1 MKILAIDTSSSVCS
15 VAILEDNKLIKELHN
30 YSEKEHSETLMPM
43 IDEMF
48 KATKLSLDDIGLI
61 ACSVGPGSFTGIRIG
76 IATVK
81 AFADA
86 KSIPVVGVNS
96 LEALAF
102 CGILEKSTKQVEKL
116 TSQKQKEDGEYVSLI
131 DARNDN
137 VYFAIYKMK
146 KGLFSIYKNPEVMQ
160 LSDVITHI
168 DNLKMPIYFCGDIA
182 KNQNNIENDVEKNNS
197 ILNKKIDI
205 ERIEQLY
212 LSRVSIEKANS
223 EDVDKHEYLTKLP
236 VLAVGVALAGLN
248 RYKNGIYGDSSSL
261 TPMYLRKPQAQRQ
274 KEGKSD
280 DIAILEM
287 SYTDLENIKLNY
299 SKFPNIWEYDVLQDD
314 YNDSKYIVIKQN
326 EEIYGFAGFRTIFEE
341 MEVINIVTREDKRN
355 QGFASNMLSYIIRYA
370 HTNEME
376 KINLEV
382 NENNL
387 TAIKLYKTY
396 GFQTV
401 GKRNGYYKDG
411 GNAILMTYY
420 I

>member
-1 MKILAIDTSSSVCS
+1 MKILSIDTSSSICS
-15 VAILEDNKLIKELHN
+15 VAILEDTKIIKEMHN
-30 YSEKEHSETLMPM
+30 FSEKEHSETLMPM
-43 IDEMF
+43 IDELF
-48 KATKLSLDDIGLI
+48 KTTNLSLDNIGLI

-86 KSIPVVGVNS
+86 KNIPVVGVNS
-96 LEALAF
+96 LEAMAYL
-102 CGILEKSTKQVEKL
+102 GV
-116 TSQKQKEDGEYVSLI
+116 SQKGDGEYVSIL

-146 KGLFSIYKNPEVMQ
+146 KGQFSIYKNPEAMQ
-160 LSDVITHI
+160 ISEAITYI
-168 DNLKMPIYFCGDIA
+168 DNLKLPIYFLGDIVNA
-182 KNQNNIENDVEKNNS
+182 D
-197 ILNKKIDI
+197 LA
-205 ERIEQLY
+205 RIEQLY

-223 EDVDKHEYLTKLP
+223 EDVNKHEYLTNVGP
-236 VLAVGVALAGLN
+236 LAIGVALAGLN
-248 RYKNGIYGDSSSL
+248 RYANGIYGNSNSL

-280 DIAILEM
+280 DISILEM

-299 SKFPNIWEYDVLQDD
+299 SMFPNIWEYDVLQDD

-341 MEVINIVTREDKRN
+341 MEIMNIVTKVDKRN
-355 QGFASNMLSYIIRYA
+355 QGFASNMLSYILRYA
-370 HTNEME
+370 HNHEME

-387 TAIKLYKTY
+387 PAIKLYKTY
-396 GFQTV
+396 GFQVV
-401 GKRNGYYKDG
+401 GKRNKYYKDG
-411 GNAILMTYY
+411 GNAILMTYFV
-420 I
+420 

>member
-1 MKILAIDTSSSVCS
+1 MKILSIDTSSSICS
-15 VAILEDNKLIKELHN
+15 VAILEDNKIIKEMHN
-30 YSEKEHSETLMPM
+30 FSEKEHSETLMPM
-43 IDEMF
+43 IDELF
-48 KATKLSLDDIGLI
+48 KTTKLSLDNIGLI

-86 KSIPVVGVNS
+86 KNIPVVGVNS
-96 LEALAF
+96 LEAMAYLGVA
-102 CGILEKSTKQVEKL
+102 
-116 TSQKQKEDGEYVSLI
+116 QKGDGEYVSIL

-146 KGLFSIYKNPEVMQ
+146 KGQFSIYKNPEAMQ
-160 LSDVITHI
+160 ISEAITYI
-168 DNLKMPIYFCGDIA
+168 NNLKLPIYFLGDIVNA
-182 KNQNNIENDVEKNNS
+182 D
-197 ILNKKIDI
+197 LA
-205 ERIEQLY
+205 RIEQLY

-223 EDVDKHEYLTKLP
+223 EDVNKHEYLTDVGP
-236 VLAVGVALAGLN
+236 LAIGVALAGLN
-248 RYKNGIYGDSSSL
+248 RYKNGIYGNSNSL

-280 DIAILEM
+280 DISILEM

-299 SKFPNIWEYDVLQDD
+299 SMFPNIWEYDVLQDD

-341 MEVINIVTREDKRN
+341 MEIMNIVTKVDKRN
-355 QGFASNMLSYIIRYA
+355 QGFASNMLSYILRYA
-370 HTNEME
+370 HNHEME

-387 TAIKLYKTY
+387 PAIKLYKTY
-396 GFQTV
+396 GFQVV

-411 GNAILMTYY
+411 GNAILMTYFV
-420 I
+420 

>member
-1 MKILAIDTSSSVCS
+1 MKILSIDTSSSICS
-15 VAILEDNKLIKELHN
+15 VAILEDTKIIKEMHN
-30 YSEKEHSETLMPM
+30 FSEKEHSETLMPM
-43 IDEMF
+43 IDELF
-48 KATKLSLDDIGLI
+48 KTTNLSLDNIGLI

-86 KSIPVVGVNS
+86 KNIPVVGVNS
-96 LEALAF
+96 LEAMAYL
-102 CGILEKSTKQVEKL
+102 GV
-116 TSQKQKEDGEYVSLI
+116 SQKGDGEYVSIL

-146 KGLFSIYKNPEVMQ
+146 KGQFSIYKNPEAMQ
-160 LSDVITHI
+160 ISEAITYI
-168 DNLKMPIYFCGDIA
+168 DNLKLPIYFLGDIVNA
-182 KNQNNIENDVEKNNS
+182 D
-197 ILNKKIDI
+197 LA
-205 ERIEQLY
+205 RIEQLY

-223 EDVDKHEYLTKLP
+223 EDVNKHEYLTNVGP
-236 VLAVGVALAGLN
+236 LAIGVALAGLN
-248 RYKNGIYGDSSSL
+248 RYANGIYGNSNSL

-280 DIAILEM
+280 DISILEM

-299 SKFPNIWEYDVLQDD
+299 SMFPNIWEYDVLQDD

-341 MEVINIVTREDKRN
+341 MEIMNIVTKVDERN
-355 QGFASNMLSYIIRYA
+355 QGFASNMLSYILRYA
-370 HTNEME
+370 HNHEME

-387 TAIKLYKTY
+387 PAIKLYKTY
-396 GFQTV
+396 GFQVV
-401 GKRNGYYKDG
+401 GKRNKYYKDG
-411 GNAILMTYY
+411 GNAILMTYFV
-420 I
+420 

>member
-1 MKILAIDTSSSVCS
+1 MKILSIDTSSSICS
-15 VAILEDNKLIKELHN
+15 VAILEDTKIIKEMHN
-30 YSEKEHSETLMPM
+30 FSEKEHSETLMPM
-43 IDEMF
+43 IDELF
-48 KATKLSLDDIGLI
+48 KTTNLSLDNIGLI

-86 KSIPVVGVNS
+86 KNIPVVGVNS
-96 LEALAF
+96 LEAMAYL
-102 CGILEKSTKQVEKL
+102 GV
-116 TSQKQKEDGEYVSLI
+116 SQKGDGEYVSIL

-146 KGLFSIYKNPEVMQ
+146 KGQFSIYKNPEAMQ
-160 LSDVITHI
+160 ISEAITYI
-168 DNLKMPIYFCGDIA
+168 DNLKLPIYFLGDIVNA
-182 KNQNNIENDVEKNNS
+182 D
-197 ILNKKIDI
+197 LA
-205 ERIEQLY
+205 RIEQLY

-223 EDVDKHEYLTKLP
+223 EDVNKHEYLTNVGP
-236 VLAVGVALAGLN
+236 LAIGVAIAALN
-248 RYKNGIYGDSSSL
+248 RYKNGIYGNSNSL

-280 DIAILEM
+280 DISILEM

-299 SKFPNIWEYDVLQDD
+299 SMFPNIWEYDVLQDD

-341 MEVINIVTREDKRN
+341 MEIMNIVTKVDKRN
-355 QGFASNMLSYIIRYA
+355 QGFASNMLSYILRYA
-370 HTNEME
+370 HNHEME

-387 TAIKLYKTY
+387 PAIKLYKTY
-396 GFQTV
+396 GFQVV
-401 GKRNGYYKDG
+401 GKRSKYYKDG
-411 GNAILMTYY
+411 GNAILMTYFV
-420 I
+420 

>member
-1 MKILAIDTSSSVCS
+1 MKILSIDTSSSICS
-15 VAILEDNKLIKELHN
+15 VAILEDTKIIKEMHN
-30 YSEKEHSETLMPM
+30 FSEKEHSETLMPM
-43 IDEMF
+43 IDELF
-48 KATKLSLDDIGLI
+48 KTTNLSLDNIGLI

-86 KSIPVVGVNS
+86 KNIPVVGVNT
-96 LEALAF
+96 LEAMAYL
-102 CGILEKSTKQVEKL
+102 GV
-116 TSQKQKEDGEYVSLI
+116 SQKGDGEYVSIL

-146 KGLFSIYKNPEVMQ
+146 KGQFSIYKNPEAMQ
-160 LSDVITHI
+160 ISEAITYI
-168 DNLKMPIYFCGDIA
+168 DNLKLPIYFLGDIVNA
-182 KNQNNIENDVEKNNS
+182 D
-197 ILNKKIDI
+197 LA
-205 ERIEQLY
+205 RIEQLY

-223 EDVDKHEYLTKLP
+223 EDVNKHEYLTNVGP
-236 VLAVGVALAGLN
+236 LAIGVAIAALN
-248 RYKNGIYGDSSSL
+248 RYKNGIYGNSNSL

-280 DIAILEM
+280 DISILEM

-299 SKFPNIWEYDVLQDD
+299 SMFPNIWEYDVLQDD

-341 MEVINIVTREDKRN
+341 MEIMNIVTKVDERN
-355 QGFASNMLSYIIRYA
+355 QGFASNMLSYILRYA
-370 HTNEME
+370 HNHEME

-387 TAIKLYKTY
+387 PAIKLYKTY
-396 GFQTV
+396 GFQVV
-401 GKRNGYYKDG
+401 GKRNKYYKDG
-411 GNAILMTYY
+411 GNAILMTYFV
-420 I
+420 

>member
-1 MKILAIDTSSSVCS
+1 MKILSIDTSSSICS
-15 VAILEDNKLIKELHN
+15 VAILEDTKIIKEMHN
-30 YSEKEHSETLMPM
+30 FSEKEHSETLMPM
-43 IDEMF
+43 IDELF
-48 KATKLSLDDIGLI
+48 KTTNLSLDNIGLI

-86 KSIPVVGVNS
+86 KNIPVVGVNS
-96 LEALAF
+96 LEAMAYL
-102 CGILEKSTKQVEKL
+102 GV
-116 TSQKQKEDGEYVSLI
+116 SQKGDGEYVSIL

-146 KGLFSIYKNPEVMQ
+146 KGQFSIYKNPEAMQ
-160 LSDVITHI
+160 ISEAITYI
-168 DNLKMPIYFCGDIA
+168 DNLKLPIYFLGDIA
-182 KNQNNIENDVEKNNS
+182 NAD
-197 ILNKKIDI
+197 LA
-205 ERIEQLY
+205 RIEQLY

-223 EDVDKHEYLTKLP
+223 EDVNKHEYLTNVGP
-236 VLAVGVALAGLN
+236 LAIGVAIAALN
-248 RYKNGIYGDSSSL
+248 RYKNGIYGNSNSL

-280 DIAILEM
+280 DISILEM

-299 SKFPNIWEYDVLQDD
+299 SMFPNIWEYDVLQDD

-341 MEVINIVTREDKRN
+341 MEIMNIVTKVDKRN
-355 QGFASNMLSYIIRYA
+355 QGFASNMLSYILRYA
-370 HTNEME
+370 HNHEME

-387 TAIKLYKTY
+387 PAIKLYKTY
-396 GFQTV
+396 GFQVV

-411 GNAILMTYY
+411 GNAILMTYFV
-420 I
+420 

>member
-1 MKILAIDTSSSVCS
+1 MKILSIDTSSSICS
-15 VAILEDNKLIKELHN
+15 VAILEDTKIIKEMHN
-30 YSEKEHSETLMPM
+30 FSEKEHSETLMPM
-43 IDEMF
+43 IDELF
-48 KATKLSLDDIGLI
+48 KTTNLSLDNIGLI

-86 KSIPVVGVNS
+86 KNIPVVGVNS
-96 LEALAF
+96 LEAMAYLGVA
-102 CGILEKSTKQVEKL
+102 
-116 TSQKQKEDGEYVSLI
+116 QKGDGEFVSIL

-146 KGLFSIYKNPEVMQ
+146 KGQFSIYKNPEAMQ
-160 LSDVITHI
+160 ISEAITYI
-168 DNLKMPIYFCGDIA
+168 DNLKLPIYFLGDIVNA
-182 KNQNNIENDVEKNNS
+182 D
-197 ILNKKIDI
+197 LA
-205 ERIEQLY
+205 RIEQLY

-223 EDVDKHEYLTKLP
+223 EDVNKHEYLTNVGP
-236 VLAVGVALAGLN
+236 LAIGVALAGLN
-248 RYKNGIYGDSSSL
+248 RYKNGIYGNSNSL

-280 DIAILEM
+280 DISILEM

-299 SKFPNIWEYDVLQDD
+299 SMFPNIWEYDVLQDD

-341 MEVINIVTREDKRN
+341 MEIMNIVTKADKRN
-355 QGFASNMLSYIIRYA
+355 QGFASNMLSYILRYA
-370 HTNEME
+370 HNHEME

-387 TAIKLYKTY
+387 PAIKLYKTY
-396 GFQTV
+396 GFQVV
-401 GKRNGYYKDG
+401 GKRNKYYKDG
-411 GNAILMTYY
+411 GNAILMTYFV
-420 I
+420 

>member
-1 MKILAIDTSSSVCS
+1 MKILSIDTSSSICS
-15 VAILEDNKLIKELHN
+15 VAILEDTKIIKEMHN
-30 YSEKEHSETLMPM
+30 FSEKEHSETLMPM
-43 IDEMF
+43 IDELF
-48 KATKLSLDDIGLI
+48 KTSNLSLDNIGLI

-86 KSIPVVGVNS
+86 KNIPVVGVNS
-96 LEALAF
+96 LEAMAYL
-102 CGILEKSTKQVEKL
+102 GV
-116 TSQKQKEDGEYVSLI
+116 SQKGDGEYVSIL

-146 KGLFSIYKNPEVMQ
+146 KGQFSIYKNPEAMQ
-160 LSDVITHI
+160 ISEAITYI
-168 DNLKMPIYFCGDIA
+168 DNLKLPIYFLGDIVNA
-182 KNQNNIENDVEKNNS
+182 D
-197 ILNKKIDI
+197 LA
-205 ERIEQLY
+205 RIEQLY

-223 EDVDKHEYLTKLP
+223 EDVNKHEYLTNVGP
-236 VLAVGVALAGLN
+236 LAIGVALAGLN
-248 RYKNGIYGDSSSL
+248 RYKNGIYGNSNSL

-280 DIAILEM
+280 DISILEM

-299 SKFPNIWEYDVLQDD
+299 SMFPNIWEYDVLQDD

-341 MEVINIVTREDKRN
+341 MEIMNIVTKVDKRN
-355 QGFASNMLSYIIRYA
+355 QGFASNMLSYILRYA
-370 HTNEME
+370 HNHEME

-387 TAIKLYKTY
+387 PAIKLYKTY
-396 GFQTV
+396 GFQVV
-401 GKRNGYYKDG
+401 GKRNKYYKDG
-411 GNAILMTYY
+411 GNAILMTYFV
-420 I
+420 

>member
-1 MKILAIDTSSSVCS
+1 MKILSIDTSSSICS
-15 VAILEDNKLIKELHN
+15 VAILEDTKIIKEMHN
-30 YSEKEHSETLMPM
+30 FSEKEHSETLMPM
-43 IDEMF
+43 IDELF
-48 KATKLSLDDIGLI
+48 KTTNLSLDNIGLI

-86 KSIPVVGVNS
+86 KNIPVVGVNS
-96 LEALAF
+96 LEAMAYLGVA
-102 CGILEKSTKQVEKL
+102 
-116 TSQKQKEDGEYVSLI
+116 QKGDGEYVSIL

-146 KGLFSIYKNPEVMQ
+146 KGQFSIYKNPEAMQ
-160 LSDVITHI
+160 ISEAITYI
-168 DNLKMPIYFCGDIA
+168 DNLKLPIYFLGDIVNA
-182 KNQNNIENDVEKNNS
+182 D
-197 ILNKKIDI
+197 LA
-205 ERIEQLY
+205 RIEQLY

-223 EDVDKHEYLTKLP
+223 EDVNKHEYLTNVGP
-236 VLAVGVALAGLN
+236 LAIGVAIAALN
-248 RYKNGIYGDSSSL
+248 RYKNGIYGNSNSL

-280 DIAILEM
+280 DISILEM

-299 SKFPNIWEYDVLQDD
+299 SMFPNIWEYDVLQDD

-341 MEVINIVTREDKRN
+341 MEIMNIVTKVDKRN
-355 QGFASNMLSYIIRYA
+355 QGFASNMLSYILRYA
-370 HTNEME
+370 HNHEME

-387 TAIKLYKTY
+387 SAIKLYKTY
-396 GFQTV
+396 GFQVV
-401 GKRNGYYKDG
+401 GKRNKYYKDG
-411 GNAILMTYY
+411 GNAILMTYFV
-420 I
+420 

>member
-1 MKILAIDTSSSVCS
+1 MKILSIDTSSSICS
-15 VAILEDNKLIKELHN
+15 VAILEDTKIIKEMHN
-30 YSEKEHSETLMPM
+30 FSEKEHSETLMPM
-43 IDEMF
+43 IDELF
-48 KATKLSLDDIGLI
+48 KTTNLSLDNIGLI

-86 KSIPVVGVNS
+86 KNIPVVGVNS
-96 LEALAF
+96 LEAMAYL
-102 CGILEKSTKQVEKL
+102 GV
-116 TSQKQKEDGEYVSLI
+116 SQKGDGEYVSIL

-146 KGLFSIYKNPEVMQ
+146 KGQFSIYKNPEAMQ
-160 LSDVITHI
+160 ISEAITYI
-168 DNLKMPIYFCGDIA
+168 DNLKLPIYFLGDIVNA
-182 KNQNNIENDVEKNNS
+182 D
-197 ILNKKIDI
+197 LA
-205 ERIEQLY
+205 RIEQLY

-223 EDVDKHEYLTKLP
+223 EDVNKHEYLTNVGP
-236 VLAVGVALAGLN
+236 LAIGVAIAALN
-248 RYKNGIYGDSSSL
+248 RYKNGIYGNSNSL

-280 DIAILEM
+280 DISILEM

-299 SKFPNIWEYDVLQDD
+299 SMFPNIWEYDVLQDD

-341 MEVINIVTREDKRN
+341 MEIMNIVTKADKRN
-355 QGFASNMLSYIIRYA
+355 QGFASNMLSYILRYA
-370 HTNEME
+370 HNHEME

-387 TAIKLYKTY
+387 PAIKLYKTY
-396 GFQTV
+396 GFQVV
-401 GKRNGYYKDG
+401 GKRNAYYKDG
-411 GNAILMTYY
+411 GNAILMTYFV
-420 I
+420 

>member
-1 MKILAIDTSSSVCS
+1 MKILSIDTSSSICS
-15 VAILEDNKLIKELHN
+15 VAILEDTKIIKEMHN
-30 YSEKEHSETLMPM
+30 FSEKEHSETLMPM
-43 IDEMF
+43 IDELF
-48 KATKLSLDDIGLI
+48 KTTNLSLDNIGLI

-86 KSIPVVGVNS
+86 KNIPVVGVNS
-96 LEALAF
+96 LEAMAYL
-102 CGILEKSTKQVEKL
+102 GV
-116 TSQKQKEDGEYVSLI
+116 SQKGDGEYVSIL

-146 KGLFSIYKNPEVMQ
+146 KGQFSIYKNPEAMQ
-160 LSDVITHI
+160 ISEAITYI
-168 DNLKMPIYFCGDIA
+168 DNLKLPIYFLGDIVNA
-182 KNQNNIENDVEKNNS
+182 D
-197 ILNKKIDI
+197 LA
-205 ERIEQLY
+205 RIEQLY

-223 EDVDKHEYLTKLP
+223 EDVNKHEYLTNVGP
-236 VLAVGVALAGLN
+236 LAIGVAIAALN
-248 RYKNGIYGDSSSL
+248 RYKNGIYGNSNSL

-280 DIAILEM
+280 DISILEM

-299 SKFPNIWEYDVLQDD
+299 SMFPNIWEYDVLQDD

-341 MEVINIVTREDKRN
+341 MEIMNIVTKVDKRN
-355 QGFASNMLSYIIRYA
+355 QGFASNMLSYILRYA
-370 HTNEME
+370 HNHEME

-387 TAIKLYKTY
+387 PAIKLYKTY
-396 GFQTV
+396 GFQVV
-401 GKRNGYYKDG
+401 GKRNAYYKDG
-411 GNAILMTYY
+411 GNAILMTYFV
-420 I
+420 

>member
-1 MKILAIDTSSSVCS
+1 MKILSIDTSSSICS
-15 VAILEDNKLIKELHN
+15 VAILEDNKVIKEMHN
-30 YSEKEHSETLMPM
+30 FSEKEHSETLMPM
-43 IDEMF
+43 IDEIF
-48 KATKLSLDDIGLI
+48 KTTNLSLDNIGLI

-86 KSIPVVGVNS
+86 KNIPVVGVNS
-96 LEALAF
+96 LEAMAYLGVA
-102 CGILEKSTKQVEKL
+102 
-116 TSQKQKEDGEYVSLI
+116 QKGDGEYVSIL

-146 KGLFSIYKNPEVMQ
+146 KGQFSIYKNPEAMQ
-160 LSDVITHI
+160 ISEAITYI
-168 DNLKMPIYFCGDIA
+168 DNLKLPIYFLGDIVNA
-182 KNQNNIENDVEKNNS
+182 D
-197 ILNKKIDI
+197 LA
-205 ERIEQLY
+205 RIEQLY

-223 EDVDKHEYLTKLP
+223 EDVNKHEYLTNVGP
-236 VLAVGVALAGLN
+236 LAIGVALAGLN
-248 RYKNGIYGDSSSL
+248 RYANGIFGNSNSL

-299 SKFPNIWEYDVLQDD
+299 SMFPNIWEYDVLQDD

-341 MEVINIVTREDKRN
+341 MEIMNIVTKVDKRN
-355 QGFASNMLSYIIRYA
+355 QGFASNMLSYILRYA
-370 HTNEME
+370 HNHEME

-387 TAIKLYKTY
+387 PAIKLYKTY
-396 GFQTV
+396 GFQVV
-401 GKRNGYYKDG
+401 GKRNKYYKDG
-411 GNAILMTYY
+411 GNAILMTYFV
-420 I
+420 

>member
-1 MKILAIDTSSSVCS
+1 MKILSIDTSSSICS
-15 VAILEDNKLIKELHN
+15 VAILEDTKIIKEMHN
-30 YSEKEHSETLMPM
+30 FSEKEHSETLMPM
-43 IDEMF
+43 IDELF
-48 KATKLSLDDIGLI
+48 KTTNLSLDNIGLI

-86 KSIPVVGVNS
+86 KNIPVVGVNS
-96 LEALAF
+96 LEAMAYLGVA
-102 CGILEKSTKQVEKL
+102 
-116 TSQKQKEDGEYVSLI
+116 QKGDGEYVSIL

-146 KGLFSIYKNPEVMQ
+146 KGQFSIYKNPEAMQ
-160 LSDVITHI
+160 ISEAITYI
-168 DNLKMPIYFCGDIA
+168 DNLKLPIYFLGDIVNA
-182 KNQNNIENDVEKNNS
+182 D
-197 ILNKKIDI
+197 LA
-205 ERIEQLY
+205 RIEQLY

-223 EDVDKHEYLTKLP
+223 EDVNKHEYLTNVGP
-236 VLAVGVALAGLN
+236 LAIGVALAGLN
-248 RYKNGIYGDSSSL
+248 RYKNGIYGNSNSL

-280 DIAILEM
+280 DISILEM

-299 SKFPNIWEYDVLQDD
+299 SMFPNIWEYDVLQDD

-341 MEVINIVTREDKRN
+341 MEIMNIVTKADKRN
-355 QGFASNMLSYIIRYA
+355 QGFASNMLSYILRYA
-370 HTNEME
+370 HNHEME

-387 TAIKLYKTY
+387 PAIKLYKTY
-396 GFQTV
+396 GFQVV
-401 GKRNGYYKDG
+401 GKRNKYYKDG
-411 GNAILMTYY
+411 GNAILMTYFV
-420 I
+420 

>member
-1 MKILAIDTSSSVCS
+1 MKILSIDTSSSICS
-15 VAILEDNKLIKELHN
+15 VAILEDTKIIKEMHN
-30 YSEKEHSETLMPM
+30 FSEKEHSETLMPM
-43 IDEMF
+43 IDELF
-48 KATKLSLDDIGLI
+48 KTTNLSLDNIGLI

-86 KSIPVVGVNS
+86 KNIPVVGVNS
-96 LEALAF
+96 LEAMAYLGVA
-102 CGILEKSTKQVEKL
+102 
-116 TSQKQKEDGEYVSLI
+116 QKGDGEFVSIL

-146 KGLFSIYKNPEVMQ
+146 KGQFSIYKNPEAMQ
-160 LSDVITHI
+160 ISEAITYI
-168 DNLKMPIYFCGDIA
+168 DNLKLPIYFLGDVVNA
-182 KNQNNIENDVEKNNS
+182 D
-197 ILNKKIDI
+197 LA
-205 ERIEQLY
+205 RIEQLY

-223 EDVDKHEYLTKLP
+223 EDVNKHEYLTNVGP
-236 VLAVGVALAGLN
+236 LAIGVAFAGLN
-248 RYKNGIYGDSSSL
+248 RYKNGIYGNSNSL

-280 DIAILEM
+280 DISILEM

-299 SKFPNIWEYDVLQDD
+299 SMFPNIWEYDVLQDD

-341 MEVINIVTREDKRN
+341 MEIMNIVTKADKRN
-355 QGFASNMLSYIIRYA
+355 QGFASNMLSYILRYA
-370 HTNEME
+370 HNHEME

-387 TAIKLYKTY
+387 PAIKLYKTY
-396 GFQTV
+396 GFQVV
-401 GKRNGYYKDG
+401 GKRNKYYKDG
-411 GNAILMTYY
+411 GNAILMTYFV
-420 I
+420 

>member
-1 MKILAIDTSSSVCS
+1 MKILSIDTSSSICS
-15 VAILEDNKLIKELHN
+15 VAILEDTKIIKEMHN
-30 YSEKEHSETLMPM
+30 FSEKEHSETLMPM
-43 IDEMF
+43 IDELF
-48 KATKLSLDDIGLI
+48 KTTNLSLDNIGLI

-86 KSIPVVGVNS
+86 KNIPVVGVNS
-96 LEALAF
+96 LEAMAYL
-102 CGILEKSTKQVEKL
+102 GV
-116 TSQKQKEDGEYVSLI
+116 SQKGDGEFVSIL

-146 KGLFSIYKNPEVMQ
+146 KGQFSIYKNPEAMQ
-160 LSDVITHI
+160 ISEAITYI
-168 DNLKMPIYFCGDIA
+168 DNLKLPIYFLGDIVNA
-182 KNQNNIENDVEKNNS
+182 D
-197 ILNKKIDI
+197 LA
-205 ERIEQLY
+205 RIEQLY

-223 EDVDKHEYLTKLP
+223 EDVNKHEYLTNVGP
-236 VLAVGVALAGLN
+236 LAIGVALAGLN
-248 RYKNGIYGDSSSL
+248 RYKNGIYGNSNSL

-280 DIAILEM
+280 DISILEM

-299 SKFPNIWEYDVLQDD
+299 SMFPNIWEYDVLQDD

-341 MEVINIVTREDKRN
+341 MEIMNIVTKVDKRN
-355 QGFASNMLSYIIRYA
+355 QGFASNMLSYILRYA
-370 HTNEME
+370 HNHEME

-387 TAIKLYKTY
+387 PAIKLYKTY
-396 GFQTV
+396 GFQVV
-401 GKRNGYYKDG
+401 GKRNKYYKDG
-411 GNAILMTYY
+411 GNAILMTYFV
-420 I
+420 

>member
-1 MKILAIDTSSSVCS
+1 MKILSIDTSSSICS
-15 VAILEDNKLIKELHN
+15 VAIFEDNKIIKEMHN
-30 YSEKEHSETLMPM
+30 FSEKEHSETLMPM
-43 IDEMF
+43 IDELF
-48 KATKLSLDDIGLI
+48 KTAGLTLDDIGLI

-76 IATVK
+76 IATAK

-86 KSIPVVGVNS
+86 KNIPVVGVNS
-96 LEALAF
+96 LEALAYLGVAKKGEGEF
-102 CGILEKSTKQVEKL
+102 ISIL
-116 TSQKQKEDGEYVSLI
+116 

-146 KGLFSIYKNPEVMQ
+146 KGFFSIYKNPEVMQ
-160 LSDVITHI
+160 LSDAITYI
-168 DNLKMPIYFCGDIA
+168 DNLKLPIYFLGDIVGVSNDA
-182 KNQNNIENDVEKNNS
+182 NIPNNV
-197 ILNKKIDI
+197 KKDLSNEDKALKKGIDI
-205 ERIEQLY
+205 ARIEQLY
-212 LSRVSIEKANS
+212 LARASVEKANS
-223 EDVDKHEYLTKLP
+223 EDVNKHEYLNNIGP
-236 VLAVGVALAGLN
+236 LAIGVGMAALN
-248 RYKNGIYGDSSSL
+248 RYKMGIYGDSDSL

-280 DIAILEM
+280 DISILEM

-299 SKFPNIWEYDVLQDD
+299 LMFPNIWTYDVLQDD

-326 EEIYGFAGFRTIFEE
+326 EDIYGFAGFRTVFEE
-341 MEVINIVTREDKRN
+341 MEIMNIVTKKDKRN
-355 QGFASNMLSYIIRYA
+355 QGFASNMLSSILRYA
-370 HTNEME
+370 YMHEME

-387 TAIKLYKTY
+387 PAIKLYKTY
-396 GFQTV
+396 GFQVV

>member
-1 MKILAIDTSSSVCS
+1 MKILSIDTSSSICS
-15 VAILEDNKLIKELHN
+15 VAILEDTKIIKEMHN
-30 YSEKEHSETLMPM
+30 FSEKEHSETLMPM
-43 IDEMF
+43 IDELF
-48 KATKLSLDDIGLI
+48 KTTNLSLDNIGLI

-86 KSIPVVGVNS
+86 KNIPVVGVNS
-96 LEALAF
+96 LEAMAYL
-102 CGILEKSTKQVEKL
+102 GV
-116 TSQKQKEDGEYVSLI
+116 SQKGDGEYVSIL

-146 KGLFSIYKNPEVMQ
+146 KGQFSIYKNPEAMQ
-160 LSDVITHI
+160 ISEAITYI
-168 DNLKMPIYFCGDIA
+168 DNLKLPIYFLGDIVNA
-182 KNQNNIENDVEKNNS
+182 D
-197 ILNKKIDI
+197 LA
-205 ERIEQLY
+205 RIEQLY

-223 EDVDKHEYLTKLP
+223 EDVNKHEYLTNVGP
-236 VLAVGVALAGLN
+236 LAIGVAIAALN
-248 RYKNGIYGDSSSL
+248 RYKNGIYGNSNSL

-280 DIAILEM
+280 DISILEM

-299 SKFPNIWEYDVLQDD
+299 SMFPNIWEYDVLQDD

-341 MEVINIVTREDKRN
+341 MEIMNIVTKVDERN
-355 QGFASNMLSYIIRYA
+355 QGFASNMLSYILRYA
-370 HTNEME
+370 HNHEME

-387 TAIKLYKTY
+387 PAIKLYKTY
-396 GFQTV
+396 GFQVV
-401 GKRNGYYKDG
+401 GKRNKYYKDG
-411 GNAILMTYY
+411 GNAILMTYFV
-420 I
+420 

>member
-1 MKILAIDTSSSVCS
+1 MKILSIDTSSSICS
-15 VAILEDNKLIKELHN
+15 VAILEDTKIIKEMHN
-30 YSEKEHSETLMPM
+30 FSEKEHSETLMPM
-43 IDEMF
+43 IDELF
-48 KATKLSLDDIGLI
+48 KTTNLSLDNIGLI

-86 KSIPVVGVNS
+86 KNIPVVGVNS
-96 LEALAF
+96 LEAMAYLGVA
-102 CGILEKSTKQVEKL
+102 
-116 TSQKQKEDGEYVSLI
+116 QKGDGEFVSIL

-146 KGLFSIYKNPEVMQ
+146 KGQFSIYKNPEAMQ
-160 LSDVITHI
+160 ISEAITYI
-168 DNLKMPIYFCGDIA
+168 DNLKLPIYFLGDVVNA
-182 KNQNNIENDVEKNNS
+182 D
-197 ILNKKIDI
+197 LA
-205 ERIEQLY
+205 RIEQLY

-223 EDVDKHEYLTKLP
+223 EDVNKHEYLTNVGP
-236 VLAVGVALAGLN
+236 LAIGVALAGLN
-248 RYKNGIYGDSSSL
+248 RYKNGIYGNSNSL

-280 DIAILEM
+280 DISILEM

-299 SKFPNIWEYDVLQDD
+299 SMFPNIWEYDVLQDD

-341 MEVINIVTREDKRN
+341 MEIMNIVTKLDKRN
-355 QGFASNMLSYIIRYA
+355 QGFASNMLSYILRYA
-370 HTNEME
+370 HEHEIE

-387 TAIKLYKTY
+387 PAIKLYKTY

-401 GKRNGYYKDG
+401 GKRNKYYKDG
-411 GNAILMTYY
+411 GNAILMTYFV
-420 I
+420 

>member
-1 MKILAIDTSSSVCS
+1 MKILSIDTSSSICS
-15 VAILEDNKLIKELHN
+15 VAILEDTKIIKEMHN
-30 YSEKEHSETLMPM
+30 FSEKEHSETLMPM
-43 IDEMF
+43 IDELF
-48 KATKLSLDDIGLI
+48 KTTNLSLDNIGLI

-86 KSIPVVGVNS
+86 KNIPVVGVNS
-96 LEALAF
+96 LEAMAYL
-102 CGILEKSTKQVEKL
+102 GV
-116 TSQKQKEDGEYVSLI
+116 SQKGDGEYVSIL

-146 KGLFSIYKNPEVMQ
+146 KGQFSIYKNPEAMQ
-160 LSDVITHI
+160 ISEAITYI
-168 DNLKMPIYFCGDIA
+168 DNLKLPIYFLGDIVNA
-182 KNQNNIENDVEKNNS
+182 D
-197 ILNKKIDI
+197 LA
-205 ERIEQLY
+205 RIEQLY

-223 EDVDKHEYLTKLP
+223 EDVNKHEYLTNVGP
-236 VLAVGVALAGLN
+236 LAIGVAIAALN
-248 RYKNGIYGDSSSL
+248 RYKNGIYGNSNSL

-280 DIAILEM
+280 DISILEM

-299 SKFPNIWEYDVLQDD
+299 SMFPNIWEYDVLQDD

-341 MEVINIVTREDKRN
+341 MEIMNIVTKVDKRN
-355 QGFASNMLSYIIRYA
+355 QGFASNMLSYILRYA
-370 HTNEME
+370 HNHEME

-387 TAIKLYKTY
+387 SAIKLYKTY
-396 GFQTV
+396 GFQVV
-401 GKRNGYYKDG
+401 GKRNKYYKDG
-411 GNAILMTYY
+411 GNAILMTYFV
-420 I
+420 

>member
-1 MKILAIDTSSSVCS
+1 MKILSIDTSSSICS
-15 VAILEDNKLIKELHN
+15 VAILEDTKIIKEMHN
-30 YSEKEHSETLMPM
+30 FSEKEHSETLIPM
-43 IDEMF
+43 IDELF
-48 KATKLSLDDIGLI
+48 KTTNLSLDNIGLI

-86 KSIPVVGVNS
+86 KNIPVVGVNS
-96 LEALAF
+96 LEAMAYL
-102 CGILEKSTKQVEKL
+102 GV
-116 TSQKQKEDGEYVSLI
+116 SQKGDGEYVSIL

-146 KGLFSIYKNPEVMQ
+146 KGQFSIYKNPEAMQ
-160 LSDVITHI
+160 ISEAITYI
-168 DNLKMPIYFCGDIA
+168 DNLKLPIYFLGDIVNA
-182 KNQNNIENDVEKNNS
+182 D
-197 ILNKKIDI
+197 LA
-205 ERIEQLY
+205 RIEQLY

-223 EDVDKHEYLTKLP
+223 EDVNKHEYLTNVGP
-236 VLAVGVALAGLN
+236 LAIGVALAGLN
-248 RYKNGIYGDSSSL
+248 RYANGIYGNSNSL

-280 DIAILEM
+280 DISILEM

-299 SKFPNIWEYDVLQDD
+299 SMFPNIWEYDVLQDD

-341 MEVINIVTREDKRN
+341 MEIMNIVTKVDKRN
-355 QGFASNMLSYIIRYA
+355 QGFASNMLSYILRYA
-370 HTNEME
+370 HNHEME

-387 TAIKLYKTY
+387 PAIKLYKTY
-396 GFQTV
+396 GFQVV
-401 GKRNGYYKDG
+401 GKRNKYYKDG
-411 GNAILMTYY
+411 GNAILMTYFV
-420 I
+420 

>member
-1 MKILAIDTSSSVCS
+1 MKILSIDTSSSICS
-15 VAILEDNKLIKELHN
+15 VAILEDTKIIKEMHN
-30 YSEKEHSETLMPM
+30 FSEKEHSETLMPM
-43 IDEMF
+43 IDELF
-48 KATKLSLDDIGLI
+48 KTTNLSLDNIELI

-86 KSIPVVGVNS
+86 KNIPVVGVNS
-96 LEALAF
+96 LEAMAYLGVA
-102 CGILEKSTKQVEKL
+102 
-116 TSQKQKEDGEYVSLI
+116 QKGDGEYVSIL

-146 KGLFSIYKNPEVMQ
+146 KGQFSIYKNPEAMQ
-160 LSDVITHI
+160 ISEAITYI
-168 DNLKMPIYFCGDIA
+168 DNLKLPIYFLGDIVNA
-182 KNQNNIENDVEKNNS
+182 D
-197 ILNKKIDI
+197 LA
-205 ERIEQLY
+205 RIEQLY

-223 EDVDKHEYLTKLP
+223 EDVNKHEYLTNVGP
-236 VLAVGVALAGLN
+236 LAIGVALAGLN
-248 RYKNGIYGDSSSL
+248 RYANGIFGNSNSL

-299 SKFPNIWEYDVLQDD
+299 SMFPNIWEYDVLQDD

-341 MEVINIVTREDKRN
+341 MEIMNIVTKVDKRN
-355 QGFASNMLSYIIRYA
+355 QGFASNMLSYILRYA
-370 HTNEME
+370 HNHEME

-387 TAIKLYKTY
+387 PAIKLYKTY
-396 GFQTV
+396 GFQVV
-401 GKRNGYYKDG
+401 GKRNKYYKDG
-411 GNAILMTYY
+411 GNAILMTYFV
-420 I
+420 